1 MATSPA
7 PQRGTTM
14 VPPVNTTVMEVTSAK
29 GPPPGSVSP
38 AASGQ
43 DHHPSVLV
51 SETRESGHIDQ
62 GYFGG
67 PPNVYGTGV
76 Q

>member
-14 VPPVNTTVMEVTSAK
+14 VPPVNTTVMEGMSAK
-29 GPPPGSVSP
+29 GPPPGSASP

-43 DHHPSVLV
+43 DHHPSVFV
-51 SETRESGHIDQ
+51 SETRGWGEW
-62 GYFGG
+62 
-67 PPNVYGTGV
+67 T
-76 Q
+76 